1 MPRYIITQV
10 VAVLTIMTGWSIL
23 VGGSTLTYLWIDKA
37 IVIAVLPAT
46 AAMIVN
52 ALPNYVFLI
61 PTVCVF
67 IIGLVIAA
75 IGHILH
81 VSLANAA
88 YPVDDVVVAENRR
101 NSYDF

>member
-1 MPRYIITQV
+1 MPRYIITQI
-10 VAVLTIMTGWSIL
+10 VAVFTIITGWSIL
-23 VGGSTLTYLWIDKA
+23 VGGSTLTYLWVDKA
-37 IVIAVLPAT
+37 VVLAVLPAT
-46 AAMIVN
+46 AAAIVS

-67 IIGLVIAA
+67 IIGLVVAA

-81 VSLANAA
+81 VSLGNVA
-88 YPVDDVVVAENRR
+88 YPADDVVADNRR